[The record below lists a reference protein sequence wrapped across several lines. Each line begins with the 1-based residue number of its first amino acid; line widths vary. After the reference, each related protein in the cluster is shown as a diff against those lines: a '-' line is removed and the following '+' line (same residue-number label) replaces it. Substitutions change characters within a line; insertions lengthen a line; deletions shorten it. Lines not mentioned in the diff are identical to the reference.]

1 MISLQEPEIH
11 KEIFQLVY
19 NAQGFTHS
27 EVYNMPV
34 YLRRFYLQELLDVKK
49 LEKEHMEKA
58 SKKSN
63 IPNKPTTIPK
73 FKR

>member
-1 MISLQEPEIH
+1 
-11 KEIFQLVY
+11 
-19 NAQGFTHS
+19 
-27 EVYNMPV
+27 MPV